1 MAGSKLM
8 SQFYPAP
15 DNSTLIR
22 GTSAAPMA
30 SGGVGP
36 NTGLMTDTPA
46 EARTAL
52 PSGHAGVWRAV
63 ALTACALALAVPG
76 TLLTAARVGPWEL
89 GSPWVQLLSGYP
101 LTAVS
106 TSAAVLAALLIGR
119 RPRVRLVVSAAMVL
133 LLLVQCAMLA
143 PRLVPDGWNPLAAPR
158 GAPETSGGA
167 GGAPGASGA
176 SGERA
181 GLTVMALNVGG
192 SGLDA
197 AAVLDAV
204 RTHGVKVLALPELS
218 PGTLQALEDAGIAT
232 LLPERTLD
240 VSPERTGSGIFSAF
254 PLTRQPRVPGSEFFQ
269 SRALLEVPGLPRRIN
284 LTAVHVE
291 SPRPGQVTGWRKDL
305 QELTALQRS
314 VPAGA
319 PALLLGDFNSSLD
332 HRGLRRLLSAGLNDA
347 AAATGRGL
355 WPTWPA
361 NSTVPAFVQIDHV
374 LASREFAVESFTT
387 VAIPGP
393 DHAAVVSRLSYRG

>member
-1 MAGSKLM
+1 M
-8 SQFYPAP
+8 
-15 DNSTLIR
+15 
-22 GTSAAPMA
+22 
-30 SGGVGP
+30 
-36 NTGLMTDTPA
+36 
-46 EARTAL
+46 
-52 PSGHAGVWRAV
+52 WRAAILA
-63 ALTACALALAVPG
+63 ALAFALAVPG
-76 TLLTAARVGPWEL
+76 AVLTAVRVGPWEL

-119 RPRVRLVVSAAMVL
+119 RRRVRLVVSAAMVL
-133 LLLVQCAMLA
+133 LLLVQSAMLA
-143 PRLVPDGWNPLAAPR
+143 PRLVPDGWNPLASRPAGQATASPAAGTR
-158 GAPETSGGA
+158 GAA
-167 GGAPGASGA
+167 
-176 SGERA
+176 
-181 GLTVMALNVGG
+181 LTVMALNVGG
-192 SGLDA
+192 SRLDA
-197 AAVLDAV
+197 AAVIDAV

-269 SRALLEVPGLPRRIN
+269 SRALLEVPGLPRRIH

-314 VPAGA
+314 APAGA